1 MVSASGF
8 VQQIGSAC
16 LWGSVA
22 IAAVYAL
29 CRILPRLPAG
39 VRAWLWWLTCA
50 KLLLGLWIAAPID
63 LPVLPTPAL
72 SPLTVSIAAM
82 PPKAQ
87 SAIPVQH
94 TAFAVV
100 SPLPA
105 AEAPTSD
112 PQQPKWPLILLTVWL
127 LGIAVSLAFTVRQSI
142 GLAKIRRGTVPV
154 LLPDFDLK
162 ALAEQIGLR
171 QVPRIVA
178 GPNVSTPCVAGWLRP
193 TIFLPP
199 NFCDLLTPSELRLT
213 LAHELAHVKRCD
225 LPLAA
230 VPMLA
235 RTLFF
240 FNPLVWIAASEWA
253 AAREE
258 ACDALALSVTNM
270 PRADYGRLLLKLADP
285 KVSAPALGLSPGYHN
300 LRRRL
305 VSLTYARQMPPW
317 ARFLALALPLL
328 LPWHLS
334 AALPTASVSQT
345 NKAGMLYTVTA
356 IADGLDSSVSGLN
369 NSGQAALSADTQG
382 YVGDAKT
389 LAAVGALPKHRA
401 SLAYAINNAGEAVG
415 ASFNILGHARAFV
428 WDGAAH
434 KIGSLPGYPYSE
446 ARGISDTGEIA
457 GFAETGRP
465 DRLRAWVSRAFVRQP
480 GGQLMDIGTLGG
492 PYSAAYAVSALGTV
506 AGKADTG
513 DGTTHA
519 FTWNETGGMT
529 DLGTLG
535 GPNSAA
541 YAVSSAGA
549 VTGVSET
556 DTLGT
561 RHAFV
566 SVDGQMRE
574 LPPLAGRNSSA
585 AYAVSADNSVFGASQ
600 ATGGT
605 KCATLWR
612 NGKPTD
618 LNTLLP
624 AHSGWVL
631 TEARA
636 VNNRGQIAGQG
647 FLNGKPC
654 AFLLTPK

>member
-29 CRILPRLPAG
+29 CRTLPRLPAG
-39 VRAWLWWLTCA
+39 VRAWLWWLACA

-63 LPVLPTPAL
+63 LPVLPAPAS
-72 SPLTVSIAAM
+72 SPLAVSVYAA
-82 PPKAQ
+82 PPKAR
-87 SAIPVQH
+87 SVVPIQH

-105 AEAPTSD
+105 FEAPAST
-112 PQQPKWPLILLTVWL
+112 PQQPKWPLALLAAWL
-127 LGIAVSLAFTVRQSI
+127 LGVAASLAFTVRQSI
-142 GLAKIRRGTVPV
+142 ALAKMRRDTSVV

-162 ALAEQIGLR
+162 ALAKQIGLR
-171 QVPRIVA
+171 QAPRIVT
-178 GPNVSTPCVAGWLRP
+178 GSNILTPCVAGWLHP
-193 TIFLPP
+193 TILLPS
-199 NFCDLLTPSELRLT
+199 NFCDTLTPSELRLT
-213 LAHELAHVKRCD
+213 LAHEMAHVKRWD

-240 FNPLVWIAASEWA
+240 FNPLVWVAASEWA
-253 AAREE
+253 AVREE
-258 ACDALALSVTNM
+258 ACDALALSVTNT
-270 PRADYGRLLLKLADP
+270 PRADYGRLLVKLADP
-285 KVSAPALGLSPGYHN
+285 KVSAPALGLSPGYCN

-305 VSLTYARQMPPW
+305 VSLAHAKQTPRW

-334 AALPTASVSQT
+334 AALPTLAISQYHAVPT
-345 NKAGMLYTVTA
+345 RYTVTA
-356 IADGLDSSVSGLN
+356 IADGLDSTVSGLN
-369 NSGQAALSADTQG
+369 NSGQAALSADTRG

-389 LAAVGALPKHRA
+389 LAAVGALPKHHA
-401 SLAYAINNAGEAVG
+401 SFVYAINNVGQAVG

-434 KIGSLPGYPYSE
+434 KVGSLPGYPYSE
-446 ARGISDTGEIA
+446 ARGVSDTGTVA
-457 GFAETGRP
+457 GFAETGRRDP
-465 DRLRAWVSRAFVRQP
+465 LHAWISRAFVRRT
-480 GGQLMDIGTLGG
+480 GGPLTDLGTLGG

-513 DGTTHA
+513 GGSTHA
-519 FTWNETGGMT
+519 FTWKVTDGMA

-535 GPNSAA
+535 GANSAA
-541 YAVSSAGA
+541 YAVSSTGTAA
-549 VTGVSET
+549 GVSET
-556 DTLGT
+556 NSAGT
-561 RHAFV
+561 RHAFLFL
-566 SVDGQMRE
+566 DGRLRD
-574 LPPLAGRNSSA
+574 LPPLAGMDSSA
-585 AYAVSADNSVFGASQ
+585 AYAVNADNTVAGVSQ
-600 ATGGT
+600 SPGGV
-605 KCATLWR
+605 KRATLWR

-618 LNTLLP
+618 LNALLP
-624 AHSGWVL
+624 AQSGWVL

-636 VNNRGQIAGQG
+636 INDRGQIAGQG